1 MNTTI
6 SLILFKIEENQF
18 ALHLESVERVIHAVF
33 ITELPKSPDV
43 IIGVINLE
51 GEIIPVVNLRKRFNI
66 KSKDIHPN
74 DQFIIAH
81 TESRVVAL
89 VVDKVGDV
97 IEKAT
102 NEIISNNDVLPHLPF
117 VNGLIATNDGLI
129 VINDI
134 DNFLSLEEE
143 IILERALK
151 NT

>member
-1 MNTTI
+1 MNKTI
-6 SLILFKIEENQF
+6 SLVLFNIEENQF
-18 ALHLESVERVIHAVF
+18 ALHLESVERVIHSVF
-33 ITELPKSPDV
+33 VTELPKSPDV

-51 GEIIPVVNLRKRFNI
+51 GIIIPVVDLRKRFNI
-66 KSKDIHPN
+66 KLKEIHPN

-102 NEIISNNDVLPHLPF
+102 NEIISNKDVLPNLPF
-117 VNGLIATNDGLI
+117 VKGLIATNDGLI
-129 VINDI
+129 VINDL